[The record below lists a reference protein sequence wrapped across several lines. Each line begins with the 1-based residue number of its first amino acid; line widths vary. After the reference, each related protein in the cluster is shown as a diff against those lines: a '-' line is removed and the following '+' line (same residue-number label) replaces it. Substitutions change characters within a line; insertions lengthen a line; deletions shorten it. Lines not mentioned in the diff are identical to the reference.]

1 MSGRLSTNEPGATAP
16 NLSDVSRA
24 ASGGST
30 RFATSTSFTENG
42 RFDGRHERVRRNRT
56 PALALGPCPSRLRTR
71 GPHPGSTSCGGRP

>member
-16 NLSDVSRA
+16 IASDVTRA

-30 RFATSTSFTENG
+30 RFATSTSFIENG

-56 PALALGPCPSRLRTR
+56 PALALGHSPSRPRTR
-71 GPHPGSTSCGGRP
+71 GRHLGSTSCGARP